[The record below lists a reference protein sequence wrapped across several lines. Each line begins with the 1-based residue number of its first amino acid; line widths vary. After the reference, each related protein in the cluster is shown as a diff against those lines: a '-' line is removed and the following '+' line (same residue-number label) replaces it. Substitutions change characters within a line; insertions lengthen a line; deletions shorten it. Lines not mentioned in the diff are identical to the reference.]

1 MSSAPVTRSWPPG
14 DAVRV
19 LSVTLTSVETRAA
32 LTQAARPGRMTA
44 AELAVQPIV
53 VAGDHT
59 KSSSARTPTASGMS
73 SGYTRLVVKIAV
85 SIPEDLFAVAEA
97 EARRRGMSRSALYAE
112 ALRQLTTSRTTID
125 EAIVA
130 GYRRHPQEHDL
141 AVEDLVSMT
150 DDLGEYP
157 S

>member
-1 MSSAPVTRSWPPG
+1 MSY
-14 DAVRV
+14 
-19 LSVTLTSVETRAA
+19 
-32 LTQAARPGRMTA
+32 
-44 AELAVQPIV
+44 
-53 VAGDHT
+53 
-59 KSSSARTPTASGMS
+59 
-73 SGYTRLVVKIAV
+73 GYTRLVVKIAV
-85 SIPEDLFAVAEA
+85 SIPEDLFAAAEA
-97 EARRRGMSRSALYAE
+97 EARRRGVSRSALYAE